1 MRDEKTMLELI
12 ISTAQKDERVRAV
25 IMNGSRVNPNAV
37 QDFFRDYDIVYIVT
51 EIQLFKQNPAWI
63 DIFGERM
70 ILQMPDDMESPIAL
84 ERLGYAYLI
93 QFMDGNRMDLTLFPK
108 DKLSE
113 LEEDSLSLLLLD
125 KDNLIASYPPASE
138 ASYLPTHPTE
148 KAFSDCC
155 NEFWWCSS
163 YVAKGL
169 WRDEIILAKY
179 MQNVLEE
186 ELYKMLVWYIG
197 IKSNCKINPGKH
209 GSRFKKYLE
218 PELWSLLLKTYSDA
232 DYEHTWDA
240 LIAMGS
246 LFRKTAIA
254 VAEQFTFSYPQEED
268 TKVSKHVEH
277 VRQLP
282 KDAGEMY

>member
-12 ISTAQKDERVRAV
+12 ISTAQKDERIRAV
-25 IMNGSRVNPNAV
+25 IMNGSRVNPYAAR
-37 QDFFRDYDIVYIVT
+37 DFFRDYDIVYIVT
-51 EIQLFKQNPAWI
+51 EMQSFKQNPAWI

-70 ILQMPDDMESPIAL
+70 ILQMPDDMESPIAR

-93 QFMDGNRMDLTLFPK
+93 QFMDGNRIDLTLFPK

-125 KDNLIASYPPASE
+125 KDNLIAPYPPASE
-138 ASYLPTHPTE
+138 AGYLPTPPTE

-155 NEFWWCSS
+155 NEFWWCSP

-169 WRDEIILAKY
+169 WREEIILAKY
-179 MQNVLEE
+179 MQDVLGE
-186 ELYKMLVWYIG
+186 ELHKMLVWYIG
-197 IKSNCKINPGKH
+197 MNTDFKINPGKH

-218 PELWSLLLKTYSDA
+218 PELWSLLLNTYSDA
-232 DYEHTWDA
+232 DYDHTWTA
-240 LIAMGS
+240 LTAMCD

-254 VAEQFTFSYPQEED
+254 VASQFHFSYPIEDD
-268 TKVSKHVEH
+268 TKVSAHLQH
-277 VRQLP
+277 IRHLP
-282 KDAGEMY
+282 KDAKEMY